1 MSTRDRILDAA
12 ARVLRTKGL
21 ARATTKEIAKA
32 AELSEAALYKHFA
45 GKTELFLAVLG
56 ERVPGELLVRVAA
69 LPGRVG
75 VGEVRDTLVE
85 LTRAMLVFYAETFPM
100 AASLFAEP
108 ELFAAHRAALRERGT
123 GPQIAGQAVAGYLA
137 AEQRGG
143 RLADGVDPVGAAELL
158 TGACVQHAFLG
169 HFVEHTESLD
179 QVAARLVGTLLA
191 GLGK

>member
-1 MSTRDRILDAA
+1 MSTRGRILDAA
-12 ARVLRTKGL
+12 ASVLRTKGL

-56 ERVPGELLVRVAA
+56 ERVPGELLARLTA
-69 LPGRVG
+69 LPERVG
-75 VGEVRDTLVE
+75 AGAVRGTLVE
-85 LTRAMLVFYAETFPM
+85 LTRAMLVFFGESFPM

-108 ELFAAHRAALRERGT
+108 ELFAAHRAVLRERGN
-123 GPQIAGQAVAGYLA
+123 GPQFVGQAVAGYLA
-137 AEQRGG
+137 AEQAGG

-158 TGACVQHAFLG
+158 TGACMQHAFLG
-169 HFVEHTESLD
+169 HFVEPAESLD
-179 QVAARLVGTLLA
+179 QVAERLVGTLLA